1 MIGRSLREAVE
12 AADGRPSPVFRP
24 HDTASR
30 AVMMYSVVLIFIA
43 VSGYEDS
50 SFASVRA
57 LLLRSATNFY
67 KFMVFMRYANYFSL
81 LCCRQICKEGR
92 RGCRAAPRP
101 RPGGTRRSRRMSGRA
116 AVGGEEAA
124 EIKPQDLIRLIP
136 SEGVFPVRSARHG
149 RRFPFS

>member
-1 MIGRSLREAVE
+1 MQLALTELSENLRDIYVE
-12 AADGRPSPVFRP
+12 AYTFPATVEIIHRST
-24 HDTASR
+24 TASR

-92 RGCRAAPRP
+92 RGCRAAPRRDP
-101 RPGGTRRSRRMSGRA
+101 EGHAVRGGCPAERRRAGRSG
-116 AVGGEEAA
+116 
-124 EIKPQDLIRLIP
+124 
-136 SEGVFPVRSARHG
+136 
-149 RRFPFS
+149 